1 MNMAKISGS
10 AFMAYQTG
18 IMSLGQTDRAVF
30 SAKMG
35 SLSGIG
41 AFSELLSNS
50 MTGISEGT
58 MMTDID
64 PASQTEIYLN
74 HLKGKYGVVRIE
86 SIGNDQR
93 SLDRVGGSTERNKLK
108 EPPP

>member
-18 IMSLGQTDRAVF
+18 IMSLGQTDRAVL

-50 MTGISEGT
+50 MTDISY
-58 MMTDID
+58 
-64 PASQTEIYLN
+64 Q
-74 HLKGKYGVVRIE
+74 
-86 SIGNDQR
+86 
-93 SLDRVGGSTERNKLK
+93 
-108 EPPP
+108 